1 MGRKEGLKTAR
12 RGGVSK
18 RGQVLGFGI
27 VYRMRG
33 RMKNDVW
40 WEGNKKPQRWQHQD
54 WKISIGDALK
64 TRQQKF
70 IEGEQLQHPQ
80 YPVIQFNYLRDEF

>member
-1 MGRKEGLKTAR
+1 MGGKEGLKIAR

-33 RMKNDVW
+33 RMKNDEW
-40 WEGNKKPQRWQHQD
+40 G
-54 WKISIGDALK
+54 G
-64 TRQQKF
+64 
-70 IEGEQLQHPQ
+70 GEQEATKVATPRLEN
-80 YPVIQFNYLRDEF
+80 F

>member
-1 MGRKEGLKTAR
+1 MGRKEGLKIAR

-33 RMKNDVW
+33 RMKND
-40 WEGNKKPQRWQHQD
+40 ECG
-54 WKISIGDALK
+54 GG
-64 TRQQKF
+64 
-70 IEGEQLQHPQ
+70 GEQEATKVATPRLEN
-80 YPVIQFNYLRDEF
+80 F

>member
-1 MGRKEGLKTAR
+1 MGRTEGLKIAR

-33 RMKNDVW
+33 RMKNDEW
-40 WEGNKKPQRWQHQD
+40 GGGNKKPQRWQHQD
-54 WKISIGDALK
+54 WKISKGDALK
-64 TRQQKF
+64 NRQQKF
-70 IEGEQLQHPQ
+70 IEREQLQHPQ
-80 YPVIQFNYLRDEF
+80 YPVI

>member
-1 MGRKEGLKTAR
+1 MGGKEGLKIAR

-33 RMKNDVW
+33 RMKND
-40 WEGNKKPQRWQHQD
+40 ECG
-54 WKISIGDALK
+54 G
-64 TRQQKF
+64 
-70 IEGEQLQHPQ
+70 GEQEATKVATPRLEN
-80 YPVIQFNYLRDEF
+80 F